1 MTLLRH
7 DLRYALRSL
16 RQNPGFS
23 LIAIAALALGIG
35 ANTAIFSVVNS
46 LLLRPL
52 PYRDPGR
59 LTQVWQSM
67 PGEDHVNLSS
77 REFQE
82 WSKRTEVF
90 DDFSAYT
97 GSGFTLTGH
106 GDAEMIL
113 GQRATA
119 SLFRLLGV
127 NAALG
132 RTFAPDEDAP
142 ERDHVVVLS
151 HGLWASKFSSDPKIL
166 GQDLNLNNES
176 YRVIGVMPEGFEFP
190 ARQYK
195 LWVPVA
201 MNRGFFA
208 KNPDAHFFRAL
219 ARLKPGITRERV
231 RAELDSLP
239 QWLALPPGANRRFQ
253 QGSLEEQVSGGVRR
267 PLLVLM
273 IAVGF
278 VLLIAC
284 ANVASLMLARATA
297 RQREMA
303 IRAALGAGRGRL
315 IAQTLTESVLLAVL
329 GGALGLM
336 LAVWGV
342 DALIALSPKEI
353 ARMEHV
359 HIDAWVLCFT
369 AVASVLT
376 GLLFGLA
383 PAIAGSRREWGDA
396 LKQSGKSSASGGFMR
411 LRGVLVFAEIA
422 LSMVLLIGA
431 GLMLRSFVL
440 LEQVNPGFRP
450 DHVFTAVASLQE
462 ARYPDA
468 PSMVRFT
475 RTMLDRV
482 RSLPGADAAGIT
494 THLPFSGQDWGNGYE
509 VEGHPAPAGQDYI
522 AQARGVSPGYFRAIG
537 IPLRAGRDLDEHDVE
552 HSAQAI
558 VVNEAVAKRFWPNH
572 PADALGQRINVDGP
586 WRTVVGVVGNVKHLK
601 LDQEPGPELYI
612 PYAQMS
618 AGALNVVGRGIT
630 FVIHSSADTAALAS
644 GLRVAVKEL
653 DPDMPLTEASTL
665 DRLIDQS
672 VGQQRFRTW
681 LIAMFSALA
690 LVLASVGVYGT
701 MSYAVTR
708 RAREIGIRMAL
719 GAQGGDV
726 LRMVLLN
733 ALGVTLAGIA
743 AGTLAA
749 LALTRGLATLL
760 YGIGPRDPLIFT
772 SVPALLAAV
781 ALLASWVPARRAARV
796 DPMMSLRE
804 E

>member
-1 MTLLRH
+1 MTLLKH
-7 DLRYALRSL
+7 DLRYAFRSL
-16 RQNPGFS
+16 RKNPGFS
-23 LIAIAALALGIG
+23 LIAVAALALGIG

-59 LTQVWQSM
+59 LTQVWQPM

-97 GSGFTLTGH
+97 GSGFTLTGR
-106 GDAEMIL
+106 GNAEMIL
-113 GQRATA
+113 GQRATG

-142 ERDHVVVLS
+142 DRDHVVVLS
-151 HGLWASKFSSDPKIL
+151 YGLWASKFYSDPKIL
-166 GQDLNLNNES
+166 GQDLKLNNES

-190 ARQYK
+190 GREYK
-195 LWVPVA
+195 LWIPVA
-201 MNRGFFA
+201 MNQGFFA
-208 KNPDAHFFRAL
+208 KHPDAHFFRAL
-219 ARLKPGITRERV
+219 GRAKPGITRERV
-231 RAELDSLP
+231 NAELDSLP
-239 QWLALPPGANRRFQ
+239 QWLALAPGANRRFQ
-253 QGSLEEQVSGGVRR
+253 QASLEAMVSGGVRR

-278 VLLIAC
+278 VQLIAC

-315 IAQTLTESVLLAVL
+315 IMQTLTESVPLAAM

-353 ARMEHV
+353 AGMEHV
-359 HIDAWVLCFT
+359 HVDTWVLCFT
-369 AVASVLT
+369 ALASVLT

-396 LKQSGKSSASGGFMR
+396 LKQSGKSSAGSDLIR

-431 GLMLRSFVL
+431 GLMLRSFAL
-440 LEQVNPGFRP
+440 LEQVNPGFQP
-450 DHVFTAVASLQE
+450 AHVFTAAASMQE

-468 PSMVRFT
+468 TSMVRFT

-509 VEGHPAPAGQDYI
+509 VEGHPAPAGQDFI
-522 AQARGVSPGYFRAIG
+522 AQARGISPGYFRAIG
-537 IPLRAGRDLDEHDVE
+537 IPVRAGRDLDEHDVD

-572 PADALGQRINVDGP
+572 PADALGKRINVDGP

-630 FVIHSSADTAALAS
+630 FVIHSSADPAVLAS
-644 GLRVAVKEL
+644 GLRAAVKEL
-653 DPDMPLTEASTL
+653 DRDMPVTEASTL

-681 LIAMFSALA
+681 LIATFSALA
-690 LVLASVGVYGT
+690 LVLACVGVYGT

-726 LRMVLLN
+726 LRMVLRN
-733 ALGVTLAGIA
+733 ALGITLAGIA
-743 AGTLAA
+743 AGTVAA
-749 LALTRGLATLL
+749 LALTRGLTTLL
-760 YGIGPRDPLIFT
+760 YGIGPRDPLIFV
-772 SVPALLAAV
+772 SVPALLATV